1 MRLAL
6 IAHQQTVSIE
16 AGAAPPRDRTS
27 RTQKAL
33 DHCQAEW
40 SRAYSIAQ
48 EKGLPAAK
56 ALRMASVAY
65 KLAMPKMDSLPSI
78 RAAIS
83 CIAQG
88 INLGSLRRARR
99 LTTPVCR
106 ASCAQRTP
114 PKRSQKID
122 TPHPPPN
129 RANTTR
135 RRHLRCGRA
144 RPTRS
149 SARACGAAGP
159 HPPPRGRGTMGH
171 LHKHRRRANVGGC
184 AGHRKPHPRIGSG
197 RVTMRAIA
205 KKPRAEKIVILQC
218 PTCGKKHS
226 EHPEFGRFCC
236 ASCLQTVIRPLIVA
250 LTGCPLPP
258 NQ

>member
-6 IAHQQTVSIE
+6 IAHHQTVSIE

-88 INLGSLRRARR
+88 INLEVYDGRDGSQLLYA
-99 LTTPVCR
+99 
-106 ASCAQRTP
+106 AQVAL
-114 PKRSQKID
+114 SVLHQK
-122 TPHPPPN
+122 
-129 RANTTR
+129 
-135 RRHLRCGRA
+135 G
-144 RPTRS
+144 
-149 SARACGAAGP
+149 
-159 HPPPRGRGTMGH
+159 
-171 LHKHRRRANVGGC
+171 
-184 AGHRKPHPRIGSG
+184 
-197 RVTMRAIA
+197 A
-205 KKPRAEKIVILQC
+205 KK
-218 PTCGKKHS
+218 
-226 EHPEFGRFCC
+226 
-236 ASCLQTVIRPLIVA
+236 
-250 LTGCPLPP
+250 
-258 NQ
+258 